1 MAGHGINQWTF
12 AILCF
17 SLCVNMLVFSACFF
31 LLQQNLA
38 VSERLS
44 MGAGARYDAEYRAPP
59 IVRSAPCPVAPPCRC
74 EACAS
79 PADDRTNGEKVK
91 ELKAKTRSPV
101 TLKRRDVRAFT
112 DYLRY
117 ENMTVDAYTREL
129 LNKPAGT
136 EHYRFLGYLTHL
148 IKDSIIVEVGTSQG
162 TSAYALASEPS
173 NAVFTFD
180 VQSVRQSISFH
191 HKISEQEVQK
201 NLPNIFFREGNILQR
216 HKEDRTLLL
225 SSQIVLLDTL
235 HFPETQPFEYEFVAF
250 LKQANYSGLLVL
262 DDIFLNDEMK
272 KFWQSLTGL
281 PKFDVTS
288 VGHASGTGILDFSG
302 MLKVED

>member
-91 ELKAKTRSPV
+91 ELNAKTRSPV

-129 LNKPAGT
+129 LNKPAGEFRECSLTAPHHWAGLTEGHDAGT

-148 IKDSIIVEVGTSQG
+148 IKARPCPAEK
-162 TSAYALASEPS
+162 
-173 NAVFTFD
+173 
-180 VQSVRQSISFH
+180 H
-191 HKISEQEVQK
+191 
-201 NLPNIFFREGNILQR
+201 
-216 HKEDRTLLL
+216 
-225 SSQIVLLDTL
+225 
-235 HFPETQPFEYEFVAF
+235 
-250 LKQANYSGLLVL
+250 AN
-262 DDIFLNDEMK
+262 
-272 KFWQSLTGL
+272 T
-281 PKFDVTS
+281 
-288 VGHASGTGILDFSG
+288 
-302 MLKVED
+302 